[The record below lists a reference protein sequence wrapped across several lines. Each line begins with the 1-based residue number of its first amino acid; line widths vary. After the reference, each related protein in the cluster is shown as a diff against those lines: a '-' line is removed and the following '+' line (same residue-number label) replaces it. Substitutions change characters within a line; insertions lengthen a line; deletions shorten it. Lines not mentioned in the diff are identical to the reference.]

1 MTRKGR
7 GNIPAGKVQ
16 RAFYLP
22 TELADTL
29 RIEAAKRNESQS
41 SIVEKALRRELGM
54 VALTWQVIEDNAGGL
69 HLAVLEDGRC
79 IYYGHGYEHNEDGLR
94 ADVQALREGQHP
106 IRDGWEMPED
116 VDDPQAAYDD
126 ITRHEYGWQIVADHD
141 GIYYDRMG
149 SAAERVFMVRWSDL
163 ELFDADGKTPLNV
176 DDATRR
182 RLLDEFRRTGG
193 MHGAFFAP
201 LGLPHEDPDDASTW
215 GPPSPDAVDWE
226 GFDDDDA

>member
-54 VALTWQVIEDNAGGL
+54 AALTWQVIEDNAGGL

-94 ADVQALREGQHP
+94 ADLDALRRGDDP
-106 IRDGWEMPED
+106 RTDGWEYPD
-116 VDDPQAAYDD
+116 GIVDPQAAYDD
-126 ITRHEYGWQIVADHD
+126 LTSHEHGWQIVADHD

-149 SAAERVFMVRWSDL
+149 SAAERVFMVRWDEL
-163 ELFDADGKTPLNV
+163 QLFDRDNDPVTDQEQIRAALV
-176 DDATRR
+176 
-182 RLLDEFRRTGG
+182 EFRETGAMDG
-193 MHGAFFAP
+193 YFFER
-201 LGLPHEDPDDASTW
+201 LNLPHEDPEDASTW
-215 GPPSPDAVDWE
+215 GPESPERVNWD
-226 GFDDDDA
+226 GFDG

>member
-54 VALTWQVIEDNAGGL
+54 VALTWQVIEDNGGGL
-69 HLAVLEDGRC
+69 YLAVFEGDDL
-79 IYYGHGYEHNEDGLR
+79 IYYADQYEYSPD
-94 ADVQALREGQHP
+94 ALREAVEVL
-106 IRDGWEMPED
+106 RDGG
-116 VDDPQAAYDD
+116 DPRTEGWDLPQWIIDGDHDINAVYDD
-126 ITRHEYGWQIVADHD
+126 LTSHEHGWQIVADQD

-149 SAAERVFMVRWSDL
+149 SAAERVFMVPWQDL
-163 ELFDADGKTPLNV
+163 ALFDRDNQDVTDADEIRAALH
-176 DDATRR
+176 
-182 RLLDEFRRTGG
+182 EFRETGAMLG
-193 MHGAFFAP
+193 YFFRRI
-201 LGLPHEDPDDASTW
+201 GWPHEDEDDASTW
-215 GPPSPDAVDWE
+215 GPPSPERVNWD
-226 GFDDDDA
+226 GFDG